1 MNEWIVLAM
10 LLVAAWSDLRGRKI
24 PNMCTLPMM
33 VAGLGYQWLN
43 GMGWLALT
51 GLTCGFLL
59 TVLPVALKGM
69 GMGDQ
74 KLLMAVGAWSSWSD
88 IYLLFLIAILLC
100 LLAAA
105 LLPSSWTRLYTNLR
119 AILVGWTVH
128 RQLWLPIAGRSALSF
143 PFAVWLLVAYLL
155 QPIWYVVETGI

>member
-10 LLVAAWSDLRGRKI
+10 LLVAAWSDLRRRKI
-24 PNMCTLPMM
+24 PNMCTVPMM
-33 VAGLGYQWLN
+33 VTGLGYQCLN

-59 TVLPVALKGM
+59 TVVPVLIKGM

-88 IYLLFLIAILLC
+88 IYLMFLMAILLC
-100 LLAAA
+100 LVAAV
-105 LLPSSWTRLYTNLR
+105 LLPSTWTLLYTNLR
-119 AILVGWTVH
+119 AILVGWTAH
-128 RQLWLPIAGRSALSF
+128 RQLWLPMAGRSALSF
-143 PFAVWLLVAYLL
+143 PFAVWLLAAYLL